1 MYDYVDL
8 KNDNVI
14 YFKNCISLPNKYIE
28 FLEELN
34 ENKNSH
40 EYIEKWK
47 TWTASNDSSNIYGEK
62 KTISNFKNFKL
73 SDDQNLNK
81 RMLYLINSVK
91 ETIFILSNRISNNVL
106 IKDSFSINK
115 YYSDKNMGPHVDSY
129 NEENFCNYT
138 FLIYLNDDYE
148 GGEIEFTELGIKIK
162 PEAGSALI
170 FPTTKP
176 YFHQAHENKNG
187 FKYFVTTEICIVE
200 EK

>member
-81 RMLYLINSVK
+81 KMLYLINAINSY
-91 ETIFILSNRISNNVL
+91 IFRCDTLS
-106 IKDSFSINK
+106 K
-115 YYSDKNMGPHVDSY
+115 
-129 NEENFCNYT
+129 
-138 FLIYLNDDYE
+138 
-148 GGEIEFTELGIKIK
+148 
-162 PEAGSALI
+162 
-170 FPTTKP
+170 
-176 YFHQAHENKNG
+176 
-187 FKYFVTTEICIVE
+187 
-200 EK
+200 